1 MYVMTFFQTERFR
14 NALYSKRKGKG
25 EAVQI
30 KNKIIGLIKNN
41 YDILKDGSEILVFV
55 LLF

>member
-41 YDILKDGSEILVFV
+41 YGILKDGSEILVFV